1 MTNEQFWKKLDN
13 ITNKKQT
20 FSTTQAFLQVLAEG
34 YLQDLDI
41 LILGVKNPKNKDI
54 FNQNYIIMSDGER
67 GMLYFTDRRHEKN
80 SKLTTLAGST
90 YQPKC
95 MAVYS
100 CAVIDNAFEKDEV
113 TALIF
118 NYGTENMYIIPKA
131 LLEFVLSEYDDLPM

>member
-34 YLQDLDI
+34 YSQDLDI
-41 LILGVKNPKNKDI
+41 LIFGVENPKNKDI
-54 FNQNYIIMSDGER
+54 FNQNYIIHNGER
-67 GMLYFTDRRHEKN
+67 GMLYLTDRKHAKN
-80 SKLTTLAGST
+80 SKLITPVGST

-100 CAVIDNAFEKDEV
+100 CAVIDNALEKEEV
-113 TALIF
+113 TSLIF
-118 NYGTENMYIIPKA
+118 NHGTENMYVIPKY
-131 LLEFVLSEYDDLPM
+131 LLESVLSEYDDLSL